1 MQAFL
6 DQVVKGLVEHPD
18 AVAITEVEQERT
30 TVYELRLAPTDVGRI
45 IGKSG
50 RTINAIRSLMQA
62 GSAKAGK
69 FTRLEVI
76 DEKDDAA
83 DEGTGVIRP
92 RRPGRNFF
100 WAAMKIDVLTLFPGM
115 FPGPLDESII
125 KRACDSGRL
134 RLGTRARTG

>member
-6 DQVVKGLVEHPD
+6 EQVVKGLVDHPD
-18 AVAITEVEQERT
+18 AVAITELEQERT
-30 TVYELRLAPTDVGRI
+30 TVYELRLDPTDVGRI

-62 GSAKAGK
+62 GSAKAGN

-83 DEGTGVIRP
+83 DE
-92 RRPGRNFF
+92 
-100 WAAMKIDVLTLFPGM
+100 
-115 FPGPLDESII
+115 
-125 KRACDSGRL
+125 
-134 RLGTRARTG
+134 